1 MSTKKIVGIS
11 VSVVVVIFVILLV
24 IMASGLGGE
33 ASKLDS
39 MLKQDVTTH
48 VSLDEVKK
56 QLTDMGYELGTGSA
70 TEINAV
76 GPHHSAIIYSS
87 WLVVNVTAGPDG
99 KVDAEHFDRAS
110 SFF

>member
-1 MSTKKIVGIS
+1 MSTKKIVGLS
-11 VSVVVVIFVILLV
+11 VSAVVVIFVILLV

-48 VSLDEVKK
+48 VSMDEVKK
-56 QLTDMGYELGTGSA
+56 QLTEMGYTIGAGSE
-70 TEINAV
+70 TEINAT
-76 GPHHSAIIYSS
+76 GPHHSAIVYSS

-99 KVDAEHFDRAS
+99 KATAEHFDRAS
-110 SFF
+110 SIF